1 MKRITASSVQYW
13 LYAVLAT
20 KFGRQLSLERSSI
33 ARRYDVN
40 RHDFSARQT
49 FGGQGDRYAFAASV
63 AEYLSTYLAAAGFKR
78 GEFGC
83 VEKTFKDGEWEV
95 EVRIY
100 LQYKPQHSGF
110 KNDTVELSVAA
121 SRKKPAARRSVA

>member
-20 KFGRQLSLERSSI
+20 KFGRQLSLERSSV

-63 AEYLSTYLAAAGFKR
+63 AEYLSAYLAAAGFKP

-83 VEKTFKDGEWEV
+83 VKKTFTEGAWNV

-100 LQYKPQHSGF
+100 LQFTREYSGC

-121 SRKKPAARRSVA
+121 SRKKVARLAVA